1 MTNTQ
6 IVPDGEAI
14 RIKMSEALAEIK
26 AHVYTLE
33 STLKTSIK
41 ANGQFVAEIIA
52 LKAERD
58 AALARVSELET
69 ALTEIFQRVDWE
81 SPGAAFEADSGCLQC
96 TGGTTPN
103 NRNTGPCAYHKAMA
117 ALTKDQSNDT

>member
-1 MTNTQ
+1 MTQ

-14 RIKMSEALAEIK
+14 RIKMSEALAEIE

-41 ANGQFVAEIIA
+41 ANGRFVAEIIT

-58 AALARVSELET
+58 AALARVSDLE
-69 ALTEIFQRVDWE
+69 
-81 SPGAAFEADSGCLQC
+81 AAVHMSRTRLEHYADLCHHNQAD
-96 TGGTTPN
+96 TGG
-103 NRNTGPCAYHKAMA
+103 REWKRRILGAFREFD
-117 ALTKDQSNDT
+117 ALTKDKAITAWHQRKETQE

>member
-1 MTNTQ
+1 MTTQ
-6 IVPDGEAI
+6 TAPDGEAI
-14 RIKMSEALAEIK
+14 RIKRSEALAEIK

-58 AALARVSELET
+58 AALARVEELERT
-69 ALTEIFQRVDWE
+69 GRDLATGIGVHNDRKIDRHMPIQ
-81 SPGAAFEADSGCLQC
+81 GAVVSAFL
-96 TGGTTPN
+96 
-103 NRNTGPCAYHKAMA
+103 A

>member
-1 MTNTQ
+1 MSTQ
-6 IVPDGEAI
+6 TPESEPDLIDHILRVE
-14 RIKMSEALAEIK
+14 
-26 AHVYTLE
+26 
-33 STLKTSIK
+33 
-41 ANGQFVAEIIA
+41 
-52 LKAERD
+52 AERD

-117 ALTKDQSNDT
+117 ALTKGSKA

>member
-1 MTNTQ
+1 MTTQ
-6 IVPDGEAI
+6 TAPDGEAI

-58 AALARVSELET
+58 AALARVKRLET
-69 ALTEIFQRVDWE
+69 ALVTMVMEKVGYMDTNNLGD
-81 SPGAAFEADSGCLQC
+81 PEAQH
-96 TGGTTPN
+96 TIITA
-103 NRNTGPCAYHKAMA
+103 RA
-117 ALTKDQSNDT
+117 ALTEEQS